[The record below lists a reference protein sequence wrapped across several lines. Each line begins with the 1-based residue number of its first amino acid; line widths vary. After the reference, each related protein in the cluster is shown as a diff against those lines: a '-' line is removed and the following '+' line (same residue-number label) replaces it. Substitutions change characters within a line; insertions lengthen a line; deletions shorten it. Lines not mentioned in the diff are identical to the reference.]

1 MKESKIALAINAGDV
16 DVIAEDIKRIA
27 AANRWFS
34 QKPVKLT
41 EETPDERYI
50 IFYWDYVLWEGDAVT
65 SLLKKLEGIRHALC
79 QITEDGEVWKDIS
92 ISDGRG
98 VDEEFS
104 ELLDIK
110 SDIHVWGDKP
120 IETALPPRKLLT
132 DIVWCVDAEDIDALK
147 CLPTQVMLPRNV
159 DEEDAAKYLSDTY
172 GFLVEAFTVSEAP
185 FDENLTVPWAKF
197 DITDEELEDFAEKE
211 ANEDISTRRVFYNS
225 VLDDQDTEFD
235 NLISDYRAADK
246 NVRSVIDA
254 TLVRVCGWSLPTLL
268 RMASEEAEKEGGAA

>member
-147 CLPTQVMLPRNV
+147 HLPTQVMLPRNV

-172 GFLVEAFTVSEAP
+172 GFLVESFAVSEAP